1 MNIGLVLSGGMAKG
15 ALQLGAL
22 YALNEF
28 IPLEEIKYVSC
39 ASVGTLNGYAYMTNK
54 LERAKKMWSELC
66 SNSKK
71 MGLYQFLKSDILQQD
86 IVDLYDPNDSVS
98 SEFYCSLLELS
109 ARNIVY
115 KDFSKVDKDKIPL

>member
-22 YALNEF
+22 YALSEC
-28 IPLEEIKYVSC
+28 IPLEEIKYVTC

-66 SNSKK
+66 NNDKK
-71 MGLYQFLKSDILQQD
+71 MGLTQFRMIQYLLNF
-86 IVDLYDPNDSVS
+86 IVL
-98 SEFYCSLLELS
+98 CLS
-109 ARNIVY
+109 YAP
-115 KDFSKVDKDKIPL
+115 KISYIKIYLRWIKIKYRCI